1 MQQGTCSRSGLFGL
15 AGAEH
20 LMFDFSLSCI
30 CVRRARNLATLLFC
44 VLCTAI
50 VHAGNQREEPLIDS
64 VRTALSAAVH
74 PSGPPTLVHPDAKA
88 ANTFQRWL
96 MQTEVRLEQQL
107 QRRKASPAP
116 SNLSIAAA
124 SPNGSPDVLAHEL
137 ASPLLRREFL
147 QTVWYES
154 QRAGL
159 DPSLVLGLIQV
170 ESGFRKFAISTV
182 GARGFMQVM
191 PFWTR
196 VLGEGDASVLFQ
208 AQTNLRFGCVI
219 LRHYLNV
226 EQGNLAMAL
235 GRYNGSRGQMAYPN
249 AVLAA
254 QKGWQ

>member
-1 MQQGTCSRSGLFGL
+1 MARSLRLFSRVLRAPLKRLSMRCRWGPLL
-15 AGAEH
+15 WVVC
-20 LMFDFSLSCI
+20 FS
-30 CVRRARNLATLLFC
+30 AT
-44 VLCTAI
+44 VQ
-50 VHAGNQREEPLIDS
+50 AGNQREEPLIDS

-74 PSGPPTLVHPDAKA
+74 PSGPPVLVHADVKA
-88 ANTFQRWL
+88 ANVFQQWL
-96 MQTEVRLEQQL
+96 TQAETRIDKQL

-116 SNLSIAAA
+116 ANLAIAAA
-124 SPNGSPDVLAHEL
+124 TPNGTPDVFAHEL
-137 ASPLLRREFL
+137 ASPHLRREFL

-159 DPSLVLGLIQV
+159 EPSLVLGLIQV
-170 ESGFRKFAISTV
+170 ESGFRKFAISSA

-196 VLGEGDASVLFQ
+196 VLAEGDASVLFQ

-226 EQGNLAMAL
+226 ENGNLFLAL
-235 GRYNGSRGQMAYPN
+235 GRYNGSRGQAQYPN

>member
-1 MQQGTCSRSGLFGL
+1 MARSLRLFSRVL
-15 AGAEH
+15 
-20 LMFDFSLSCI
+20 
-30 CVRRARNLATLLFC
+30 RAPLTVVLKRLRCGPLLFWVC
-44 VLCTAI
+44 FSAAVQ
-50 VHAGNQREEPLIDS
+50 AGPQREEPLIDS
-64 VRTALSAAVH
+64 VRTALSEAVH
-74 PSGPPTLVHPDAKA
+74 SSGPPVVVHADVKA
-88 ANTFQRWL
+88 ANAFGQWL
-96 MQTEVRLEQQL
+96 TQSEARLEKQL
-107 QRRKASPAP
+107 QRRKASPTPA
-116 SNLSIAAA
+116 NLAIAAA
-124 SPNGSPDVLAHEL
+124 TSNSTPDVLAHEL
-137 ASPLLRREFL
+137 ASPHLRREFL

-170 ESGFRKFAISTV
+170 ESGFRKFAISSA

-196 VLGEGDASVLFQ
+196 ELAAGDASVLFQ

-226 EQGNLAMAL
+226 ESGDLFLAL
-235 GRYNGSRGQMAYPN
+235 GRYNGSRGQAPYPN

>member
-1 MQQGTCSRSGLFGL
+1 MARSLRLFSRVL
-15 AGAEH
+15 
-20 LMFDFSLSCI
+20 
-30 CVRRARNLATLLFC
+30 LLFLAC
-44 VLCTAI
+44 MGLSAQ
-50 VHAGNQREEPLIDS
+50 AGTQREEPLIDS

-74 PSGPPTLVHPDAKA
+74 QSGPPTLVHADVKA
-88 ANTFQRWL
+88 ANAFQQWL
-96 MQTEVRLEQQL
+96 MQTEARLEKQL
-107 QRRKASPAP
+107 NGRKASSAP
-116 SNLSIAAA
+116 QS
-124 SPNGSPDVLAHEL
+124 LAHEL
-137 ASPLLRREFL
+137 ASPHLRREFL

-170 ESGFRKFAISTV
+170 ESGFRKFAISSA

-196 VLGEGDASVLFQ
+196 VLAEGDASVLFQ

-226 EQGNLAMAL
+226 ENGDLTLAL
-235 GRYNGSRGQMAYPN
+235 GRYNGSRGQMQYPN

>member
-1 MQQGTCSRSGLFGL
+1 MARHLRLFSRVWWGRLVCLLCVSVSASAGHQQ
-15 AGAEH
+15 
-20 LMFDFSLSCI
+20 
-30 CVRRARNLATLLFC
+30 
-44 VLCTAI
+44 
-50 VHAGNQREEPLIDS
+50 EEPLIDS

-74 PSGPPTLVHPDAKA
+74 ASGPPTLVHPDVTT
-88 ANTFQRWL
+88 ANAFQQWL
-96 MQTEVRLEQQL
+96 TQTEVRLDKQL
-107 QRRKASPAP
+107 QRRKANATPA
-116 SNLSIAAA
+116 NLAIAAG
-124 SPNGSPDVLAHEL
+124 PNSNNVSSSDVLSHEL
-137 ASPLLRREFL
+137 ASPHLRREFL

-159 DPSLVLGLIQV
+159 EPSLVLGLIQV
-170 ESGFRKFAISTV
+170 ESGFRKFAISSA

-196 VLGEGDASVLFQ
+196 VLAEGDASVLFQ

-226 EQGNLAMAL
+226 ENGNLTLAL
-235 GRYNGSRGQMAYPN
+235 GRYNGSRGQPQYPN

>member
-1 MQQGTCSRSGLFGL
+1 MARHLRLFSRVGWGRFVCLLLLSTSASAGHQQ
-15 AGAEH
+15 
-20 LMFDFSLSCI
+20 
-30 CVRRARNLATLLFC
+30 
-44 VLCTAI
+44 
-50 VHAGNQREEPLIDS
+50 EELLIDS

-74 PSGPPTLVHPDAKA
+74 QSGPPVLVHADAKA
-88 ANTFQRWL
+88 ANAFQQWL
-96 MQTEVRLEQQL
+96 TQTEARLDKQL
-107 QRRKASPAP
+107 QRRKANPTPA
-116 SNLSIAAA
+116 NLAIAAA
-124 SPNGSPDVLAHEL
+124 SNSNPDVLAHEL
-137 ASPLLRREFL
+137 ASPHLRREFL

-159 DPSLVLGLIQV
+159 EPSLVLGLIQV
-170 ESGFRKFAISTV
+170 ESGFRKFVISSA

-196 VLGEGDASVLFQ
+196 VLAQGDASVLFQ

-226 EQGNLAMAL
+226 EKGDLFLAL
-235 GRYNGSRGQMAYPN
+235 GRYNGSRGQAPYPT

>member
-1 MQQGTCSRSGLFGL
+1 MARSLRLFSRVLRAPL
-15 AGAEH
+15 AIA
-20 LMFDFSLSCI
+20 L
-30 CVRRARNLATLLFC
+30 RRLRWGPLLFVAC
-44 VLCTAI
+44 FSAAVQ
-50 VHAGNQREEPLIDS
+50 AGTQREEPLIDS

-74 PSGPPTLVHPDAKA
+74 QSGPPVLVHADLKA
-88 ANTFQRWL
+88 AHAFQQWL
-96 MQTEVRLEQQL
+96 TQTEVRLEKQL
-107 QRRKASPAP
+107 HRRKASPAP
-116 SNLSIAAA
+116 ANLSIAAA
-124 SPNGSPDVLAHEL
+124 TPNGTPDVLAHEL
-137 ASPLLRREFL
+137 ASSHLRREFL

-170 ESGFRKFAISTV
+170 ESGFRKFAISSA

-196 VLGEGDASVLFQ
+196 VLAEGDASVLFQ

-226 EQGNLAMAL
+226 ENGDLFLAL
-235 GRYNGSRGQMAYPN
+235 GRYNGSRGQAPYPN

>member
-1 MQQGTCSRSGLFGL
+1 MSHHLRLFSRVGWVRLLCLLLLSASARAGHQQ
-15 AGAEH
+15 
-20 LMFDFSLSCI
+20 
-30 CVRRARNLATLLFC
+30 
-44 VLCTAI
+44 
-50 VHAGNQREEPLIDS
+50 EEPLIDS

-74 PSGPPTLVHPDAKA
+74 QSGPPVLVHADAKA
-88 ANTFQRWL
+88 ANAFQQWL
-96 MQTEVRLEQQL
+96 TQTEARLDKQL
-107 QRRKASPAP
+107 QRRKANPTPA
-116 SNLSIAAA
+116 NLAIAAG
-124 SPNGSPDVLAHEL
+124 PNSNHMSNPDVLAHEL
-137 ASPLLRREFL
+137 ASPHLRREFL

-159 DPSLVLGLIQV
+159 EPSLVLGLIQV
-170 ESGFRKFAISTV
+170 ESGFRKFVISSA

-196 VLGEGDASVLFQ
+196 VLAQGDDSVLFQ

-226 EQGNLAMAL
+226 EKGDLFLAL
-235 GRYNGSRGQMAYPN
+235 GRYNGSRGQAPYPT

>member
-1 MQQGTCSRSGLFGL
+1 MARSLRLFSCVPLLCWVLFSAAVQAGT
-15 AGAEH
+15 
-20 LMFDFSLSCI
+20 
-30 CVRRARNLATLLFC
+30 
-44 VLCTAI
+44 
-50 VHAGNQREEPLIDS
+50 QREELLIDS

-74 PSGPPTLVHPDAKA
+74 QSGPPVMVHADVKA
-88 ANTFQRWL
+88 AHAFQQWL
-96 MQTEVRLEQQL
+96 TQTEVRLEKQL

-116 SNLSIAAA
+116 ANLAIAAA
-124 SPNGSPDVLAHEL
+124 TSNGTPDLLAHEL
-137 ASPLLRREFL
+137 ASPHLRREFL

-159 DPSLVLGLIQV
+159 EPSLVLGLIQV
-170 ESGFRKFAISTV
+170 ESGFRKFAISSA

-196 VLGEGDASVLFQ
+196 VLAEGEASVLFQ

-226 EQGNLAMAL
+226 ENGDLTMAL
-235 GRYNGSRGQMAYPN
+235 GRYNGSRGQMHYPN

>member
-1 MQQGTCSRSGLFGL
+1 MARSLRLFSRVLRAPLAIALKRLRWGPLLFGVCFSATVQ
-15 AGAEH
+15 AG
-20 LMFDFSLSCI
+20 
-30 CVRRARNLATLLFC
+30 T
-44 VLCTAI
+44 
-50 VHAGNQREEPLIDS
+50 QREEPLIDS

-74 PSGPPTLVHPDAKA
+74 QSGPPVLVHADVKA
-88 ANTFQRWL
+88 VNTFQQWL
-96 MQTEVRLEQQL
+96 SQTEARLEKQL
-107 QRRKASPAP
+107 QRRKANPAP
-116 SNLSIAAA
+116 AHLAIAAA
-124 SPNGSPDVLAHEL
+124 TPNGTPDVLAHEL
-137 ASPLLRREFL
+137 ASPHLRREFL

-159 DPSLVLGLIQV
+159 EPSLVLGLIQV
-170 ESGFRKFAISTV
+170 ESGFRKFAISSV

-196 VLGEGDASVLFQ
+196 VLADGDAAVLFQ

-226 EQGNLAMAL
+226 ENGDIFLAL
-235 GRYNGSRGQMAYPN
+235 GRYNGSRGQAPYPN

>member
-1 MQQGTCSRSGLFGL
+1 MARSLRHFSRVLLLFL
-15 AGAEH
+15 AG
-20 LMFDFSLSCI
+20 MGLS
-30 CVRRARNLATLLFC
+30 TQ
-44 VLCTAI
+44 
-50 VHAGNQREEPLIDS
+50 AGTQREEPLIDS

-74 PSGPPTLVHPDAKA
+74 QSGPPTLVHADVKA
-88 ANTFQRWL
+88 ANAFQQWL
-96 MQTEVRLEQQL
+96 MQTEARLEKQL
-107 QRRKASPAP
+107 YGRKANPAP
-116 SNLSIAAA
+116 QGIAVAEPTHKGVA
-124 SPNGSPDVLAHEL
+124 SGSPDVLAHEL
-137 ASPLLRREFL
+137 ASPHLRREFL

-170 ESGFRKFAISTV
+170 ESGFRKFAISSA

-196 VLGEGDASVLFQ
+196 VLAEGDASVLFQ

-226 EQGNLAMAL
+226 ENGDLWMAL
-235 GRYNGSRGQMAYPN
+235 GRYNGSRGQAPYPN
-249 AVLAA
+249 AVLTA